1 MEGEMMKCRDCVFF
15 KTWKSFG
22 AAMCEATKKSVE
34 PLTKACE
41 NFIPR
46 GVYDEWGEKTGGET
60 CR

>member
-1 MEGEMMKCRDCVFF
+1 MKCRDCVFF

-22 AAMCEATKKSVE
+22 AAMCEATKKSVD
-34 PLTKACE
+34 PLEKACE